1 MTMGEEQPLW
11 GVKNQDS
18 RLAELTARTS
28 DSAKEQPLRRDVR
41 SLGILLGRILS
52 EQSGSALYEVVERLR
67 RLLIQHRDKSSS
79 PGGLNLDADVMEEV
93 RSIVSK
99 MELEQAYKVTKA
111 FAIYFEL
118 TNLAETNHRKRRR
131 RAGKLHLDEP
141 PLPGSFRGTLV
152 RMKSA
157 GISAEDALK
166 TLREVKVVPVFT
178 AHPTEVARLTV
189 LLKRRRI
196 AKLLERLDRL
206 PLTDSEALECES
218 IIQAE
223 ITELWQT
230 DEVRLRKPR
239 VSDEIRIGLEY
250 FPMALFESLPRL
262 YQEFRDSFQKVYGLD
277 LREGDLPP
285 LVHFGSW
292 IGGDRDGNPFVTP
305 DCIGEAL
312 EKARTAILDY
322 YLKEIWQ
329 VLEGISA
336 SIRQAGISEALRKKL
351 SDYESR
357 LENVEFRWA
366 SQAEIELYRRFLGYV
381 FRRLQST
388 RQGPRSE
395 AYSSAAEFEQDLQL
409 VRQSLCENRGAKV
422 AEILIEPLLRKLR
435 VFGFHLYSLDIRQH
449 ARVHAHALK
458 ELLSAIQSG
467 AQRGDLATSLSP
479 QTIDVLETIRTVA
492 KVKTVYPPEA
502 IRQYVISGAE
512 NEQDVFAVLQLATLG
527 GVSVVGDASNPGLMP
542 VPLFESIESLRSA
555 AGVMR
560 RIWSAPEYQPTL
572 NSWDRWQEVMLG
584 YSDSNKDGGMLT
596 STWELYKAHRDL
608 HLAAAECNVT
618 LRLFHGR
625 GGTVGRGGGP
635 THAAI
640 LAQPP
645 GYFSGHI
652 RITEQGE
659 VMNWKYADS
668 VLAEWNLELMTSACL
683 EALVR
688 PNGPKPGSDERWGSA
703 MEEMSGCA
711 YAYYREHI
719 AENPDILE
727 YFEQATPVNE
737 LENAR
742 IGSRPTRR
750 TKTRGLEDL
759 RAIPWVFGWMQSRH
773 AVPAWFGVGF
783 AIERFRAKGKNNET
797 VLREMFKSFPL
808 LSDLIHNVEI
818 AMAKADMGI
827 AHMYATLVPDAA
839 LRERVFS
846 MLAEEFHR
854 TRQMILW
861 LTDQKEL
868 LEKNA
873 VLSRS
878 IRLRNPYVDPMSLI
892 QVELLR
898 RKRAGT
904 DTEMLNYSLG
914 ATINGIAA
922 GLHNTG

>member
-1 MTMGEEQPLW
+1 MTMGEDQPLW
-11 GVKNQDS
+11 SVKDQNS

-28 DSAKEQPLRRDVR
+28 EPAKEQPLRRDVR

-52 EQSGSALYEVVERLR
+52 EQAGDSLYDMVERLR
-67 RLLIQHRDKSSS
+67 RLLIQHREQSGSAA
-79 PGGLNLDADVMEEV
+79 GLKLDADLMEEA
-93 RSIVSK
+93 RTIVSN

-131 RAGKLHLDEP
+131 RAGKLHLEEP
-141 PLPGSFRGTLV
+141 PLPGSFRGTLL
-152 RMKSA
+152 RMKNA
-157 GISAEDALK
+157 GISAEEALK

-196 AKLLERLDRL
+196 AQLLERLDRL
-206 PLTDSEALECES
+206 PLTDAEALECES
-218 IIQAE
+218 IIRAE

-250 FPMALFESLPRL
+250 FPMALFDTLPRL

-277 LREGDLPP
+277 LREGDLPE
-285 LVHFGSW
+285 LVSFGSW

-305 DCIGEAL
+305 DCIREAL
-312 EKARTAILDY
+312 DKARTAILDY
-322 YLKEIWQ
+322 YIEEIWQ
-329 VLEGISA
+329 LLEGISA
-336 SIRQAGISEALRKKL
+336 SVRQVGISEALRRKL

-366 SQAEIELYRRFLGYV
+366 AQAEIELYRRFLGYV

-388 RQGPRSE
+388 RQGSRSE
-395 AYSSAAEFEQDLQL
+395 AYVDASEFELDLLL
-409 VRQSLCENRGAKV
+409 VRQSLCENRGATI
-422 AEILIEPLLRKLR
+422 AELLIDPLLRKLR
-435 VFGFHLYSLDIRQH
+435 VFGFHLYTLDIRQH
-449 ARVHAHALK
+449 ARVHAQALK
-458 ELLSAIQSG
+458 ELLSAIQAGTNRS
-467 AQRGDLATSLSP
+467 DLASSLSP
-479 QTIDVLETIRTVA
+479 QTIDVLDTMRTVA
-492 KVKTVYPPEA
+492 QLKTTHPPQS
-502 IRQYVISGAE
+502 IGQFVISGAE
-512 NEQDVFAVLQLATLG
+512 NEPDVFAVLQLAMLG
-527 GVSVVGDASNPGLMP
+527 GVNVAGDTNNPGLMP

-555 AGVMR
+555 ANIMR
-560 RIWSAPEYQPTL
+560 RIWTAAEYQPAL
-572 NSWDRWQEVMLG
+572 DSWGRWQEVMLG

-608 HLAAAECNVT
+608 HRAAAECNVN

-659 VMNWKYADS
+659 VMNWKYADP

-688 PNGPKPGSDERWGSA
+688 PNGPKPGSDEPWEPA

-719 AENPDILE
+719 AENPDILD

-750 TKTRGLEDL
+750 TKMRGLEDL

-773 AVPAWFGVGF
+773 AVPAWFGVGY
-783 AIERFRAKGKNNET
+783 AIERFRAKGKNNEA
-797 VLREMFKSFPL
+797 VLRDMLKSFPL
-808 LSDLIHNVEI
+808 FSDLIHNVEI

-827 AHMYATLVPDAA
+827 AHMYATLVADAA
-839 LRERVFS
+839 MRERVFN
-846 MLAEEFHR
+846 MLAKEFHR

-868 LEKNA
+868 LENNA